1 MTVAVWSTKND
12 RAIKQ
17 HTDLSGNRRHN
28 QALGQARSGD
38 GLADAKADLSAVRQ
52 SEFCCYHHPFS
63 DDSKRIAAASP
74 STSWGCGCLYR
85 PDGGKRLAG
94 NALVALTLLIAGS
107 RPEEKDAIVK
117 IVVNLISRGN

>member
-1 MTVAVWSTKND
+1 MTVAVWGTKND
-12 RAIKQ
+12 RATKQ
-17 HTDLSGNRRHN
+17 HTDLSGSLRHN
-28 QALGQARSGD
+28 QALGQARSRD
-38 GLADAKADLSAVRQ
+38 GLADAKAELSSVRQ
-52 SEFCCYHHPFS
+52 REFCCYHHPFS
-63 DDSKRIAAASP
+63 DDSKRIAAASL

-85 PDGGKRLAG
+85 PGGGKLLAG